1 MENIQTELDKHNS
14 DTNII
19 QTELDE
25 HNSDMDKIQTG
36 LDYCI
41 TDIGDAQL
49 ELIGDMDNVQNKLNK
64 YISDNK
70 SNWYLL
76 PNEIQLKIVRA
87 VLQQC
92 NSKAY
97 HICFTF
103 AILNLVNKK
112 INELTQ
118 KCKDNLARIHFNPEL
133 LPKPKSGKH
142 IVSIKSLIQSFG
154 SFSGIV
160 LEMK

>member
-14 DTNII
+14 DMNII

-49 ELIGDMDNVQNKLNK
+49 ELIDDMDNVQNKLNK

-76 PNEIQLKIVRA
+76 PNEI
-87 VLQQC
+87 
-92 NSKAY
+92 
-97 HICFTF
+97 
-103 AILNLVNKK
+103 
-112 INELTQ
+112 
-118 KCKDNLARIHFNPEL
+118 
-133 LPKPKSGKH
+133 
-142 IVSIKSLIQSFG
+142 
-154 SFSGIV
+154 
-160 LEMK
+160 